1 MAEEKNFGL
10 SIENARIIFRNF
22 SGKESQFNRAGDR
35 NFCVIIEPDDA
46 ERLRKDGWNV
56 KTLRA
61 RDEDEDVTYYIPV
74 KVAFNQYPPNVWLV
88 SDHPRNVIIHKMKTS
103 KVKLDEDTIGELDY
117 LSIDHCDISIRPY
130 HWEINGK
137 SGIKA
142 YLKTLYVVAEKDEF
156 AYKYEDTA
164 IEDEDIPF

>member
-35 NFCVIIEPDDA
+35 NFCVIIEQDDA

-61 RDEDEDVTYYIPV
+61 RDEDDEPTNYIAV

-88 SDHPRNVIIHKMKTS
+88 NSKKKT
-103 KVKLDEDTIGELDY
+103 KLDEDTIGELDY
-117 LSIDHCDISIRPY
+117 LAIRSCDISIRPY
-130 HWEINGK
+130 HWEVNGK

-142 YLKTLYVVAEKDEF
+142 YLKTLYVVLEEDEF

-164 IEDEDIPF
+164 IEDDEDIPF

>member
-35 NFCVIIEPDDA
+35 NFCVIIGEDDA
-46 ERLRKDGWNV
+46 DRLARDGWNV
-56 KTLRA
+56 KTLRS
-61 RDEDEDVTYYIPV
+61 RDEDEEPTHYIPV

-88 SDHPRNVIIHKMKTS
+88 NTKK

-117 LSIDHCDISIRPY
+117 LSIRACDISIRPY
-130 HWEINGK
+130 NWEVNGK

-142 YLKTLYVVAEKDEF
+142 YLKTMYVVAEEDEF
-156 AYKYEDTA
+156 ASKYDSFPTDS
-164 IEDEDIPF
+164 ISPDDDIPF